1 MRERIAWQKK
11 MVDDSIRDEM
21 RWLFAHSLIV
31 QSDER
36 AREKRRA
43 IYCHAIAIERKAIL
57 REEE

>member
-1 MRERIAWQKK
+1 